1 MSKAEQ
7 YARSAAGWSDAQY
20 ADARAYLEHRA
31 RLVVGLG
38 PRLVPGETVLDLACG
53 DGGLGAHLLRAGL
66 LYRGVDVTPEMVAEA
81 KRRLGT
87 DAGVAVADLN
97 EFLPPE
103 PVAATTLFR
112 ALYYVVDR
120 PAFFRRVAGFTSR
133 KIVFDLDPR
142 RYEPATVL
150 AELRAA
156 GLDRYALRP
165 FFVPQTR
172 ALPRPVGAALRGAE
186 RVGPLARLVLRR
198 RFTYVVAAWRNDD
211 S

>member
-1 MSKAEQ
+1 MSKADQ

-20 ADARAYLEHRA
+20 ADARAYLAQRA

-53 DGGLGAHLLRAGL
+53 DGGLGSHLRRAGL
-66 LYRGVDVTPEMVAEA
+66 LYRGVDATPEMAAEA
-81 KRRLGT
+81 ERRLG
-87 DAGVAVADLN
+87 AGVAVGDLN
-97 EFLPPE
+97 EFVPAE

-133 KIVFDLDPR
+133 KLVFDLDPR

-156 GLDRYALRP
+156 GFDRFALRP

-172 ALPRPVGAALRGAE
+172 ALPRPLGAALRGVG
-186 RVGPLARLVLRR
+186 RVGPIARLVLRR
-198 RFTYVVAAWRNDD
+198 RFTYVVAAWRDD
-211 S
+211 DR